1 MHAPLSFR
9 SAARLAVATG
19 GAIAWLVTVCA
30 LPTWTRAES
39 ATLPS
44 ADHWSFRPVTR
55 PAVPERSVLHPSWSR
70 TPVDR
75 FLLTRLERAGLE
87 PSPEADPRTL
97 LRRLSMDLRG
107 LPPSPEEVREFLE
120 DSRPDAWPRWI
131 ERLLATAAY
140 GERWG
145 RHWLDVAGYADSNG
159 YFNADSD
166 RPLAWKYRDYVV
178 RSIRSDKPF
187 DRFILEQI
195 AGDELVGFVRQGD
208 APPAVEDVL
217 VATHFLR
224 NPPDGTGESDGNPLE
239 VKVDQYTVLEG
250 AVQLVGN
257 AFLGVTLQCAR
268 CHDHKFEPVRQ
279 SDYYALQAVL
289 RPALDPA
296 AWIKPQ
302 ARKVEL
308 ATRVEREKRAQEL
321 AAHAREVKTLE
332 AAIAAV
338 QTPYRRRWIEESIAS
353 RGSEVVKPV
362 LQVFDTPEAQRTD
375 AMKALLKTHAALV
388 TVEESVLARAYPEL
402 KAALEPL
409 KSTLEHRKASAPA
422 PLETLS
428 ILDEPA
434 SALPVHHLLVRGNHA
449 NEGAEVG
456 PGVPELLTGDAL
468 RFELASASSPL
479 ASGTS
484 GRRLALARWLTDPH
498 HPLVARVWVNRVW
511 KLHFGEGLVATADN
525 LGRSGGSPS
534 HPELLDWLASEFIRS
549 GWSLKHLHRLIL
561 NSAAWRQ
568 SSRLDDRTGTA
579 ETAVQ
584 RARQVDGSN
593 RLLWHY
599 PVRRLDAEALR
610 DSMLAATGELDTRV
624 GGPYTPIQAD
634 AAGQIEVQESTPGAR
649 RRSLY
654 LQQRRTQPLNLLE
667 VFDGPQPNPVCIQR
681 NPSTVVLQ
689 SLSLLNSDFA
699 RRRAGAMATRLL
711 AAEPSGSGARLTLAF
726 ELVAGRP
733 PSAAERGAST
743 NFLEQAVNR
752 RGRSAMQAWTDFCQ
766 MLLAGNAAVYVD

>member
-1 MHAPLSFR
+1 M
-9 SAARLAVATG
+9 
-19 GAIAWLVTVCA
+19 AWLAAVCA
-30 LPTWTRAES
+30 LTATARAES
-39 ATLPS
+39 AALPS
-44 ADHWSFRPVTR
+44 SDYWSFRPVTC
-55 PAVPERSVLHPSWSR
+55 PAVPDRSAIRPTWAR
-70 TPVDR
+70 TPIDR
-75 FLLTRLERAGLE
+75 FLQARLEQAGLE

-97 LRRLSMDLRG
+97 LRRLSVDLRG
-107 LPPSPEEVREFLE
+107 LPPSPEEVREFLA
-120 DSRPDAWPRWI
+120 DTRPDAWSRWI
-131 ERLLATAAY
+131 ERFLSTAAY

-178 RSIRSDKPF
+178 RSIGSDKPF

-208 APPAVEDVL
+208 APPAIADAL

-279 SDYYALQAVL
+279 SDYYALEAVL
-289 RPALDPA
+289 RPAFDPA
-296 AWIKPQ
+296 AWMKPQ

-308 ATRVEREKRAQEL
+308 ATRVERERRTQEI
-321 AAHAREVKTLE
+321 AAFTREVKTLE
-332 AAIAAV
+332 SAIAAV
-338 QTPYRRRWIEESIAS
+338 QTPYRRRWIEESLAS
-353 RGSEVVKPV
+353 RGGDVVKPV
-362 LQVFDTPEAQRTD
+362 LQAFDTPESQRTD
-375 AMKALLKTHAALV
+375 AMKAQLKAHAGLV
-388 TVEESVLARAYPEL
+388 AVEESVLTRTYPEL

-409 KSTLEHRKASAPA
+409 KSTLERRKAAAPA
-422 PLETLS
+422 PLDFVS

-434 SALPVHHLLVRGNHA
+434 AALPVHHLLVRGNHA

-456 PGVPELLTGDAL
+456 PGVPELLTGASL
-468 RFELASASSPL
+468 RFDLAAASRSLP
-479 ASGTS
+479 SGTS
-484 GRRLALARWLTDPH
+484 GRRLALARWLTDPR

-525 LGRSGGSPS
+525 LGRSGGTPS
-534 HPELLDWLASEFIRS
+534 HPKLLDWLASELVQS

-561 NSAAWRQ
+561 DSAAWRQ
-568 SSRLDDRTGTA
+568 SSRLDDRVGTA
-579 ETAVQ
+579 AAALN

-610 DSMLAATGELDTRV
+610 DSMLAASGELDTRV

-634 AAGQIEVQESTPGAR
+634 AAGQIEVSESTPGAH

-654 LQQRRTQPLNLLE
+654 LQQRRTQPVNLLE

-689 SLSLLNSDFA
+689 SLSLLNSEFA
-699 RRRAGAMATRLL
+699 RRRAGAMAARLL
-711 AAEPSGSGARLTLAF
+711 AAEPSADDARLTLAF
-726 ELVAGRP
+726 ELATGRP
-733 PSAAERGAST
+733 PRPAERDASLA
-743 NFLEQAVNR
+743 FLDQAMKR
-752 RGRSAMQAWTDFCQ
+752 RGRPAAQAWADFCQ
-766 MLLAGNAAVYVD
+766 MLLAGNAALYVD

>member
-1 MHAPLSFR
+1 
-9 SAARLAVATG
+9 
-19 GAIAWLVTVCA
+19 VTICA
-30 LPTWTRAES
+30 LPTSTRAEGT
-39 ATLPS
+39 ALPS
-44 ADHWSFRPVTR
+44 ADHWSFRPVTC
-55 PAVPERSVLHPSWSR
+55 PAVPDRSVLHPSWSR

-75 FLLTRLERAGLE
+75 FLLTRLEQAGLE

-107 LPPSPEEVREFLE
+107 LPPSPEEVREFLA
-120 DSRPDAWPRWI
+120 DSRPDAWSRWI
-131 ERLLATAAY
+131 ERFLATAAY

-208 APPAVEDVL
+208 APPAVEDAL
-217 VATHFLR
+217 VPTHFLR

-289 RPALDPA
+289 RPAFDPA
-296 AWIKPQ
+296 AWMKPQ

-338 QTPYRRRWIEESIAS
+338 QTPYRRRWIEESLAS

-362 LQVFDTPEAQRTD
+362 LQAFDAPEAQRTD
-375 AMKALLKTHAALV
+375 AMKAQLKAHAALV
-388 TVEESVLARAYPEL
+388 AVEESVLAWTFPEL
-402 KAALEPL
+402 KAALDPL
-409 KSTLEHRKASAPA
+409 KSTLERRKASAPA
-422 PLETLS
+422 PIESVS

-434 SALPVHHLLVRGNHA
+434 AALPVHHLLVRGNHA

-456 PGVPELLTGDAL
+456 PGVPELLTGASL
-468 RFELASASSPL
+468 RFDQAAAARPL
-479 ASGTS
+479 PSGTS
-484 GRRLALARWLTDPH
+484 GRRLALARWLTDPR

-568 SSRLDDRTGTA
+568 SSRLDDRAGAA
-579 ETAVQ
+579 ETALQ

-610 DSMLAATGELDTRV
+610 DSMLAASGELDTLV

-711 AAEPSGSGARLTLAF
+711 AAEPFGPEARLTLAF
-726 ELVAGRP
+726 ELVTGRP
-733 PSAAERGAST
+733 PRPAEREASMR
-743 NFLEQAVNR
+743 FLEQAVKR
-752 RGRSAMQAWTDFCQ
+752 RGRSVMQAWTDFCQ